1 MLIKTS
7 VKYHYTSIKVVN
19 ILKDVAELELSHI
32 TDGNKKWYNL
42 WKTAQFSLKNLN
54 TYYMI

>member
-32 TDGNKKWYNL
+32 TDGNKKWCNV

-54 TYYMI
+54 IYHMI

>member
-1 MLIKTS
+1 MLIETS

-32 TDGNKKWYNL
+32 TDGNKKWYNPFGKQL
-42 WKTAQFSLKNLN
+42 SCLLKT
-54 TYYMI
+54 

>member
-1 MLIKTS
+1 MLIETS

-42 WKTAQFSLKNLN
+42 FGKQLSCLLKT
-54 TYYMI
+54 